1 MTRPRAR
8 SLWLAGSVLI
18 AACSSSPS
26 TTSPATTPAAA
37 TTAATTAAT
46 ATTTDTVPAA
56 AVTTTPTS
64 DLPPSTLATPSTL
77 VPIDPSVLVPI
88 AIGNKPFPAPAD
100 ELAAEHHGF
109 TGDPNAVLAGWQI
122 TPMAVPSGPD
132 VRLLGFERTGGI
144 NTTTATYLTGA
155 IDPEATLATIQAQLA
170 PSPTYTV
177 TPSTRTEGTV
187 TIHGFD
193 AQPTTVQGEPPGWQ
207 VEASVVDQLGIVQI
221 KRSDYSFDK
230 VEPTFSD
237 LPATLQ
243 PAVLNQDA
251 IAVHIGGVLS
261 SIAYENGVSSLGDS
275 PAHRTRLGYDIST
288 DFPTAT
294 ANLKARLTTGWN
306 IEEQTDAVYFT
317 SPTTSEVW
325 TLDDFGGTTH
335 LTYDTGS

>member
-1 MTRPRAR
+1 M
-8 SLWLAGSVLI
+8 
-18 AACSSSPS
+18 
-26 TTSPATTPAAA
+26 
-37 TTAATTAAT
+37 
-46 ATTTDTVPAA
+46 
-56 AVTTTPTS
+56 
-64 DLPPSTLATPSTL
+64 
-77 VPIDPSVLVPI
+77 PIDPTLLIPI

-100 ELAAEHHGF
+100 DLAVEHHGF
-109 TGDPNAVLAGWQI
+109 TGDPNAWLAAWLV

-132 VRLLGFERTGGI
+132 VRLLGFERTVGI

-155 IDPEATLATIQAQLA
+155 IDPEAALATIEAQLA

-207 VEASVVDQLGIVQI
+207 VEASVVDQLGIVHI

-230 VEPTFSD
+230 VVPTFSD

-251 IAVHIGGVLS
+251 IAVNVGGVLS
-261 SIAYENGVSSLGDS
+261 SIAYEGGVSSLGDS
-275 PAHRTRLGYDIST
+275 PVNRTRLGYDIANDLS
-288 DFPTAT
+288 TAT
-294 ANLKARLTTGWN
+294 ADLSALLTTGWN
-306 IEEQTDAVYFT
+306 VDEQTDAVYFT
-317 SPTTSEVW
+317 STTTSEVW